1 MMIAF
6 SSVSNFQVQL
16 PAGDDQT
23 SLLNLIID
31 IRDQLDCITEYN
43 NISSVTVIP
52 DSEGIN
58 DLMNNIQSS
67 SNSINNNPIVRL
79 LASGNQ
85 NTVGQILTSL
95 SQQFNKM
102 NNQSFNQAVSSKSS
116 IFIHN

>member
-1 MMIAF
+1 MIIAF
-6 SSVSNFQVQL
+6 SLISNFQVRL

-23 SLLNLIID
+23 SLLNITVD
-31 IRDQLDCITEYN
+31 IRDELDCITEYN
-43 NISSVTVIP
+43 MSSVTVTP
-52 DSEGIN
+52 DSTGIN

-67 SNSINNNPIVRL
+67 SNAINSNPIVRL

-95 SQQFNKM
+95 SQQFNQM
-102 NNQSFNQAVSSKSS
+102 NNQNLDQAISSKSL

>member
-6 SSVSNFQVQL
+6 SPVSYFQVQL
-16 PAGDDQT
+16 PAGNDQT

-31 IRDQLDCITEYN
+31 IQDELDCITQYN
-43 NISSVTVIP
+43 LSSVTVTP
-52 DSEGIN
+52 DSAGIN
-58 DLMNNIQSS
+58 DLINNILSS
-67 SNSINNNPIVRL
+67 SNAINNNPIVRL

-95 SQQFNKM
+95 SQQFNQM
-102 NNQSFNQAVSSKSS
+102 NNQSLDKAISGKLL

>member
-31 IRDQLDCITEYN
+31 IRDQLDCITEY

-102 NNQSFNQAVSSKSS
+102 NNQSLNQAVSSKSS
-116 IFIHN
+116 IYHT